1 MEIIWSR
8 SAKETLAT
16 VLDYIEEYFD
26 STVAMKVY
34 NKINNHV
41 DLLVSFPRMG
51 VRDPRFSIDE
61 MEVRY
66 LVNTPNIIYYAII
79 QDVIVIISVFDAR
92 CSPDTI
98 STMYNPQIQISAESE
113 TKRSIFREKD
123 KTKRSKKESAQHSKS
138 RNKSFVMTSV
148 SAL

>member
-41 DLLVSFPRMG
+41 D
-51 VRDPRFSIDE
+51 
-61 MEVRY
+61 
-66 LVNTPNIIYYAII
+66 
-79 QDVIVIISVFDAR
+79 
-92 CSPDTI
+92 
-98 STMYNPQIQISAESE
+98 
-113 TKRSIFREKD
+113 
-123 KTKRSKKESAQHSKS
+123 
-138 RNKSFVMTSV
+138 SV
-148 SAL
+148 SYTHLTLPTNSLV

>member
-51 VRDPRFSIDE
+51 VRIAHKSTRI
-61 MEVRY
+61 
-66 LVNTPNIIYYAII
+66 
-79 QDVIVIISVFDAR
+79 AR
-92 CSPDTI
+92 G
-98 STMYNPQIQISAESE
+98 
-113 TKRSIFREKD
+113 TKRPFM
-123 KTKRSKKESAQHSKS
+123 AW
-138 RNKSFVMTSV
+138 
-148 SAL
+148 L

>member
-1 MEIIWSR
+1 
-8 SAKETLAT
+8 
-16 VLDYIEEYFD
+16 
-26 STVAMKVY
+26 
-34 NKINNHV
+34 
-41 DLLVSFPRMG
+41 MG

-98 STMYNPQIQISAESE
+98 STMVVDFMKQY
-113 TKRSIFREKD
+113 R
-123 KTKRSKKESAQHSKS
+123 
-138 RNKSFVMTSV
+138 
-148 SAL
+148 

>member
-61 MEVRY
+61 MRF
-66 LVNTPNIIYYAII
+66 
-79 QDVIVIISVFDAR
+79 VIWLILLILFIMR
-92 CSPDTI
+92 LFK
-98 STMYNPQIQISAESE
+98 M
-113 TKRSIFREKD
+113 
-123 KTKRSKKESAQHSKS
+123 
-138 RNKSFVMTSV
+138 
-148 SAL
+148 LL

>member
-61 MEVRY
+61 MEVHIWLILLILFIMR
-66 LVNTPNIIYYAII
+66 L
-79 QDVIVIISVFDAR
+79 FK
-92 CSPDTI
+92 
-98 STMYNPQIQISAESE
+98 M
-113 TKRSIFREKD
+113 
-123 KTKRSKKESAQHSKS
+123 
-138 RNKSFVMTSV
+138 
-148 SAL
+148 LL

>member
-8 SAKETLAT
+8 SSKETLAT

-98 STMYNPQIQISAESE
+98 STMVVDFMKQY
-113 TKRSIFREKD
+113 R
-123 KTKRSKKESAQHSKS
+123 
-138 RNKSFVMTSV
+138 
-148 SAL
+148 

>member
-66 LVNTPNIIYYAII
+66 LVNIIYYAII

-98 STMYNPQIQISAESE
+98 STMVVDFMKQY
-113 TKRSIFREKD
+113 R
-123 KTKRSKKESAQHSKS
+123 
-138 RNKSFVMTSV
+138 
-148 SAL
+148 